1 MTSNEAVRTSTS
13 QGISEIVL
21 SRPELL
27 NRVDACL
34 ETELIAALSQA
45 AADTSIRAVVLTAEG
60 KAFCAGGDF
69 EMILTANEQT
79 AFRQVAMERARRLL
93 GVLTSLP
100 VPLIVGVQGAA
111 MGLGATIALAADVVV
126 ASRNAKIADT
136 HVSVGLV
143 AGDGGALFWP
153 QSAGMLRARRYLL
166 TGDIINAE
174 TAYSFGLVTDLVE
187 SPDEVAG
194 YAKGIARRIA
204 DLPPLAVR
212 GTKKALNQLTKQRLG
227 EVGETGLLVEEI
239 TLASTDLAEGIAAF
253 KERRPGKYTG
263 Q

>member
-1 MTSNEAVRTSTS
+1 M
-13 QGISEIVL
+13 
-21 SRPELL
+21 
-27 NRVDACL
+27 
-34 ETELIAALSQA
+34 
-45 AADTSIRAVVLTAEG
+45 
-60 KAFCAGGDF
+60 
-69 EMILTANEQT
+69 
-79 AFRQVAMERARRLL
+79 
-93 GVLTSLP
+93 
-100 VPLIVGVQGAA
+100 
-111 MGLGATIALAADVVV
+111 
-126 ASRNAKIADT
+126 
-136 HVSVGLV
+136 
-143 AGDGGALFWP
+143 
-153 QSAGMLRARRYLL
+153 
-166 TGDIINAE
+166 
-174 TAYSFGLVTDLVE
+174 TDLVE